1 MSFWSAI
8 RLADRKTVETLMVQ
22 VQELRNENQRLL
34 EENRMFLFQQ
44 MQLRHEE
51 VMAEYKTG
59 VHNIRQDI
67 SIKQSQDRHQFQLF
81 EEALKKLESRAK
93 TYYEGV
99 VAGIDLLQRIQYQ
112 IESGVQEQ
120 SSDIRK
126 EIQSVQ
132 KNQKSEFQK
141 ISERMGVLIQ
151 NDERIASNL
160 KRQGES
166 IQKAV
171 SKGTEEVSSGNREL
185 SVHLENLEKNEET
198 ALRKLSEQFEFA
210 INEFKDTRKHYEKVV
225 HFEDEWLDRLENL
238 SNDFLVLKKA
248 QTEVMEHL
256 SQLCQDSDQFMEI
269 QKSINDMWEIMKV
282 VWVDSLLN
290 EFSKL

>member
-1 MSFWSAI
+1 
-8 RLADRKTVETLMVQ
+8 
-22 VQELRNENQRLL
+22 
-34 EENRMFLFQQ
+34 
-44 MQLRHEE
+44 EE

-81 EEALKKLESRAK
+81 EEMLKKLESRAK

-132 KNQKSEFQK
+132 KNLKSEFQK

-171 SKGTEEVSSGNREL
+171 SKGTEEVTSGNREL

-198 ALRKLSEQFEFA
+198 ALRNLSEQFELA

-225 HFEDEWLDRLENL
+225 HLEDEWLDRLENL

-282 VWVDSLLN
+282 VWVDSLLD